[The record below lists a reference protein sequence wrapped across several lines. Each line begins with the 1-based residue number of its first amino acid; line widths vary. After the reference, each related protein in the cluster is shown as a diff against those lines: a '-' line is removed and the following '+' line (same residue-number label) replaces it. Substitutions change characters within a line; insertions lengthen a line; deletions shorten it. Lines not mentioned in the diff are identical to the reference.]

1 MVLFLFCFIFTRAAP
16 PPPPATLAPG
26 GEVVLAAGAVHTP
39 HLLMLSGVGPARAL
53 RDAGIDVV
61 VDAPGVGANLQDH
74 PAALAAWSLKAS
86 AGPISVTDHLM
97 HADGR
102 LRLRALAAYALA
114 RRGPLATTGCD
125 RGAFVVTSGRGGDP
139 DLQIR
144 LAPGLALNPDGISSY
159 VEFGRLAGTGRKWP
173 SGVTMQLLG
182 VRPASRGRVSL
193 ASPDP
198 WDAPVVDPG
207 YLSDPAGADAATL
220 RAGVRLARSIA
231 GQGPLAELIDAEVH
245 PGPDADT
252 DDAIDD
258 YVRRTLHSG
267 NAVVG
272 SAAMGVAGDAAAVVT
287 PDLCV
292 KGVKG
297 LRVADASVCPK
308 IPGGQTGAVVFAIA
322 ERAATLLGAG
332 GLEVEGAQEGVRA
345 PALAAA

>member
-1 MVLFLFCFIFTRAAP
+1 
-16 PPPPATLAPG
+16 
-26 GEVVLAAGAVHTP
+26 
-39 HLLMLSGVGPARAL
+39 MLSGVGPAPAL

-86 AGPISVTDHLM
+86 AGAISVTDDLM
-97 HADGR
+97 HSDGR

-125 RGAFVVTSGRGGDP
+125 RGAFVATTGRGDP

-159 VEFGRLAGTGRKWP
+159 VEFGRLAESGQKWP

-182 VRPASRGRVSL
+182 VRPASRGRVTL

-198 WDAPVVDPG
+198 WDAPSVDPG

-220 RAGVRLARSIA
+220 RAGVRLAREIA
-231 GQGPLAELIDAEVH
+231 GQAALAGLVDGEVH

-252 DDAIDD
+252 DAAIDD

-272 SAAMGVAGDAAAVVT
+272 SAAMGAAGDPGAVVT
-287 PDLCV
+287 PDLRV
-292 KGVKG
+292 KGVAG
-297 LRVADASVCPK
+297 LRVADASVCPR
-308 IPGGQTGAVVFAIA
+308 IPGGQTGAAVFVIA
-322 ERAATLLGAG
+322 ERAAALLGAPAP
-332 GLEVEGAQEGVRA
+332 LVEGAEGGAVRGV